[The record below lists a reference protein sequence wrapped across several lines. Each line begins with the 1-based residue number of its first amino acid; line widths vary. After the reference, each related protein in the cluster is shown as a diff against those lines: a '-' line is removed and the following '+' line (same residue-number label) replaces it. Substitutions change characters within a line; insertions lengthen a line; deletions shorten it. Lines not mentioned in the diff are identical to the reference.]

1 MSNTK
6 VSSFFPTIAGYTA
19 FAQKHQGV
27 SSNSIEE
34 LFQQDTFDILNMM
47 VPSYSMESS
56 SQQPI
61 TNEMLNENGN
71 NNLTGAKRS
80 NSSLKNEKK
89 NTKRRK
95 TSLTDQ
101 PSSPYNSEEE
111 ESNSGSV
118 DEKKLKRQK
127 RLVKNREAAQLFRQR
142 QKNYIQDLEK
152 KVEGLISENHQF
164 TSKAELLES
173 ENRLLRDQ
181 LTYLRGFLSQIM
193 TMAFPVQAPAFNFPS
208 GTGPSTT
215 SSILSNTSTNDS
227 SASIA
232 NGSNLQ
238 NLFQHTSEANTS
250 MTQTES
256 NPAHSVAA
264 AFQAAMGFS
273 NPNTQSHNMNPP
285 K

>member
-6 VSSFFPTIAGYTA
+6 VSTFFPGTTHSSFGYPSFSQKQTA
-19 FAQKHQGV
+19 
-27 SSNSIEE
+27 NSIEE
-34 LFQQDTFDILNMM
+34 IFQQDTFDILNMM
-47 VPSYSMESS
+47 VPNFDSQQNEIDSQQTLTNDSFPLTGSKRTSS
-56 SQQPI
+56 SAP
-61 TNEMLNENGN
+61 
-71 NNLTGAKRS
+71 
-80 NSSLKNEKK
+80 KNEKK
-89 NTKRRK
+89 STKRRK
-95 TSLTDQ
+95 TSQDQ
-101 PSSPYNSEEE
+101 SSSPYNSDEDDV
-111 ESNSGSV
+111 NSTT

-152 KVEGLISENHQF
+152 KVEGLNAENHQF

-193 TMAFPVQAPAFNFPS
+193 TMAFPVQSSFNFPALLGPNGTSISSNAES
-208 GTGPSTT
+208 GTT
-215 SSILSNTSTNDS
+215 SSAMPGSSSSVNLGQQIESSTSAS
-227 SASIA
+227 SAS
-232 NGSNLQ
+232 NNQ
-238 NLFQHTSEANTS
+238 TSEA
-250 MTQTES
+250 

-273 NPNTQSHNMNPP
+273 NPNTQSHSS